1 MYQKTSGR
9 MTLMLIRVA
18 LLLAILGILF
28 VPLCFGCGALGIEE
42 TDVPHTE
49 NYSVA
54 QATAV
59 AVLNGDLNGDIR
71 VEAWGK
77 DYVELTW
84 TRSTTWGKAEF
95 DKADVEVTQATGTLE
110 IEGSL
115 LSRDAKVSVNYD
127 IKLPRNVLLAE
138 VSTGDGNITI
148 VGTSGDT
155 IVTARLGNI
164 SVQNAAGHLDITAD
178 KGKIRLEGTT
188 GGAELATADDVI
200 EVVSADGDITATNS
214 NGGITISDCKGNMT
228 LETSHGGIQVNSLQ
242 GSVLAAKTKNA
253 PITIKGATSVG
264 VVETSDDDVTVEISS
279 VGISGTSIKVNT
291 GSITLRLSS
300 SVNANMELK
309 ALSGEVAVNSSA
321 GTLDIQGEFAEQYF
335 KGTVGAGGNRIYAE
349 TSKGRI
355 DVYGLSAAG

>member
-1 MYQKTSGR
+1 
-9 MTLMLIRVA
+9 MLVRVVP
-18 LLLAILGILF
+18 LLAILGILV

-59 AVLNGDLNGDIR
+59 TVLNSGLYGDIR

-115 LSRDAKVSVNYD
+115 LSRDAKVSVDYD

-138 VSTGDGNITI
+138 VTTGDGNITI
-148 VGTSGDT
+148 VGTSGDA
-155 IVTARLGNI
+155 IVTTRLGNI

-188 GGAELATADDVI
+188 GGAELATTDDVI

-214 NGGITISDCKGNMT
+214 SGGITISDCKGNMT
-228 LETSHGGIQVNSLQ
+228 LETSHGSIHVDNLQ
-242 GSVLAAKTKNA
+242 GSVLLAATTNA
-253 PITIKGATSVG
+253 PITIRQATAVE
-264 VVETSDDDVTVEISS
+264 VAETSNDEVVAEFSS
-279 VGISGTSIKVNT
+279 VGANGTTITVKA
-291 GSITLRLSS
+291 GSVSLYLPIEMNADIELRT
-300 SVNANMELK
+300 
-309 ALSGEVAVNSSA
+309 LSGEIVTHSFGGIKTSVDTA
-321 GTLDIQGEFAEQYF
+321 GGYL
-335 KGTVGAGGNRIYAE
+335 KGTIGDGGNKISVE
-349 TSKGRI
+349 TSKGSI
-355 DVYGLSAAG
+355 DLFRSEDAP